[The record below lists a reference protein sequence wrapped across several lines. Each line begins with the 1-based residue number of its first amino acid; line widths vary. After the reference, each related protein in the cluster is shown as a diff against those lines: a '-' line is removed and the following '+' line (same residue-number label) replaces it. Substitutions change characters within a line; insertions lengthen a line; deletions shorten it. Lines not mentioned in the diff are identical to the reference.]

1 MSDIKQALAG
11 TLKQGSYVL
20 FDNIP
25 CVVKSIQTSR
35 TGKHG
40 HAKCRVEAIG
50 MINSQ
55 KIIKI
60 MPAHD
65 KVDVP
70 LIDKKSAQVLSI
82 SGDTANV
89 MDMETYE
96 TFDLKISE
104 DLKDNVVE
112 GSKVI
117 YWMIM
122 NQKVLKQ
129 VK

>member
-1 MSDIKQALAG
+1 MSDIKQVIAG

>member
-96 TFDLKISE
+96 TFNLKISE
-104 DLKDNVVE
+104 DLKNNVVE

-122 NQKVLKQ
+122 NEKVLKQ

>member
-1 MSDIKQALAG
+1 MSDIKQTLAG
-11 TLKQGSYVL
+11 TLKTGSYVL

-25 CVVKSIQTSR
+25 CVVKSIQISK

-40 HAKCRVEAIG
+40 HAKCRIEAIG
-50 MINSQ
+50 IINKQ

-60 MPAHD
+60 MPASD

-70 LIDKKSAQVLSI
+70 IIEKKSAQVLSI
-82 SGDTANV
+82 SGDTANI

-96 TFDLKISE
+96 TFDLKIPE
-104 DLKDNVVE
+104 DLEVRE
-112 GSKVI
+112 GSQII
-117 YWMIM
+117 YWIIM
-122 NQKVLKQ
+122 DEKIIKQ

>member
-20 FDNIP
+20 FDNVP

-117 YWMIM
+117 YWIIM

>member
-1 MSDIKQALAG
+1 MSDIKQSLAG
-11 TLKQGSYVL
+11 SLKQGSYVL

-25 CVVKSIQTSR
+25 CTVKSVQISK

-40 HAKCRVEAIG
+40 HAKCRIEAIG
-50 MINSQ
+50 IINNQ

-70 LIDKKSAQVLSI
+70 IIEKKSAQILSI
-82 SGDTANV
+82 SEDTANV

-96 TFDLKISE
+96 TFEMPIPEEFKGQLEPGKEIQYLQALGRKKITRT
-104 DLKDNVVE
+104 
-112 GSKVI
+112 
-117 YWMIM
+117 
-122 NQKVLKQ
+122 
-129 VK
+129 